1 MKQRYRTFQRGPV
14 FYIEDTTTGKQ
25 ESLKT
30 KDPLEARRL
39 LAVRNEAHVQPALNL
54 QIARAYL
61 SASDPEV
68 RTRTWQHV
76 MDAMTVGKE
85 GDTLVR
91 WERAIKDKAFDRI
104 RQLSLLETRAEHL
117 LKVISE
123 GTVSTNVF
131 LRRIHNFVVDM
142 SWIAW
147 PVIPK
152 RQWPA
157 IHYKEKR
164 AITAFEHQAILAMEH
179 NAERRAFY
187 ELCWH
192 LGGAQSD
199 IANLQAEDIDW
210 DAHTVGFFRKK
221 TKSVSVIHLDSV
233 VEKIL
238 RTLPATGPLFPKFRK
253 LNTGHRATEFKRSC
267 WRAYVE
273 GVTLH
278 SYRYAWAERAKTCG
292 YPERFAQQALG
303 HNSKAVHRS
312 YAKKALVTLPSL
324 VSYEREF
331 TKKVVKLKQRAA

>member
-1 MKQRYRTFQRGPV
+1 MKQRYRLFPRGPV
-14 FYIEDTTTGKQ
+14 FYVEDTTTGKQ

-30 KDPLEARRL
+30 KDRMEARRL
-39 LAVRNEAHVQPALNL
+39 LAAKNEAHAQPALNL

-61 SASDPEV
+61 SAVDPEV

-76 MDAMTVGKE
+76 MNAMALTKQ

-91 WERAIKDKAFDRI
+91 WNRAVKDEAFNKMRH
-104 RQLSLLETRAEHL
+104 LTLLETRAEHL
-117 LKVISE
+117 LQAMSA

-131 LRRIHNFVVDM
+131 LRRMHNFAVDM
-142 SWIAW
+142 SWVAW

-157 IHYKEKR
+157 IRFREKR
-164 AITAFEHQAILAMEH
+164 AITAAEHERIISTEL

-187 ELCWH
+187 ELFWH
-192 LGGAQSD
+192 LGAAQSD
-199 IANLQAEDIDW
+199 VANLCAEDIDW

-221 TKSVSVIHLDSV
+221 TKSVSLIHLDSV

-238 RTLPATGPLFPKFRK
+238 ATLPKTGPLFPKFRK
-253 LNTGHRATEFKRSC
+253 LNTGHRATEFTRSC
-267 WRAYVE
+267 RRANVS

-331 TKKVVKLKQRAA
+331 AEKVVKFKGSAA